1 MPAYQHIPDHVSWC
15 QPNDQPYK
23 HPGKYR
29 HQSLMDHTNA
39 FYLEVIRRPE
49 GKDEE
54 KADEEERPGRVVFLF
69 LSHWFVR
76 WSWSGPDVDVRRREL
91 RSVHSFSTSSMAAS
105 VRRLREVSMTR
116 RRKQADRAGA
126 CRLPVFRRHSRRDA
140 LGAGFGRLSS
150 PPSHSPIRPPLL
162 VFIPFSIARTTRH
175 DRTKNVPKLPTVCP
189 CPPIKVSGSS
199 RYGPGGRLDEIW
211 LAISVTWNYVGCVY
225 GSC

>member
-91 RSVHSFSTSSMAAS
+91 RSIHSFSTSSMAAS

-126 CRLPVFRRHSRRDA
+126 CRLPVFRRHSRR
-140 LGAGFGRLSS
+140 GVRSS
-150 PPSHSPIRPPLL
+150 EFTTLPFSHSTS
-162 VFIPFSIARTTRH
+162 FTGFHSIFNCTHDTTRP
-175 DRTKNVPKLPTVCP
+175 DDKRSQIANCVSVPPHQGVGQL
-189 CPPIKVSGSS
+189 SLW
-199 RYGPGGRLDEIW
+199 PGGTSR
-211 LAISVTWNYVGCVY
+211 
-225 GSC
+225 